1 MLLAELAAAS
11 HAVAGTRSRSAKVA
25 ALAACLRRLEEG
37 ERSTGIAWLSGELL
51 HGRLGVGYAAL
62 AELAAPAATAGLKLQ
77 ETAHLLDA
85 VAAARGPGSRQRRTE
100 LLQRLLAQATAA
112 EQQFLRRL
120 LLQELRQ
127 GALEGVMVEALAGAA
142 GVAAAA
148 VRRALMVGG
157 SLPAVGS
164 ALLGG
169 GEAAL
174 ARFRLTLFRP
184 LLPMLAQTAPDVAG
198 ALQRTGPASVETK
211 YDGARIQVHRAGSRI
226 EAYTRNLR
234 ELSANL
240 PEVVAAVA
248 RLPVERVIL
257 DGEVIA
263 LRPGGRPQPF
273 QVTMS
278 RFGRRRPPAGAAAAL
293 PLSAFFFDCLH
304 LDGADLI
311 DRPLGERLQALDA
324 ACPAAL
330 RVPRL
335 TTADPEAAQ
344 GHAAQTQS
352 AGHEGVMIKALD
364 SPYEAGRR
372 GAGWLK
378 VKPAHTFDL
387 VVVAVEWGSGRR
399 RGHLSNLHLAA
410 RDAGGDGFALV
421 GKTFKGL
428 TDELLR
434 WQTQRFLSLE
444 THRRG
449 GVVHVRPEQVVEIA
463 CDGIQ
468 TSSRYRSGM
477 ALRFARV
484 KRYRADKPAAAA
496 DTVAALRAVHRRTHV
511 GGGE

>member
-1 MLLAELAAAS
+1 MLLAELVATS
-11 HAVAGTRSRSAKVA
+11 RAVAQTRARGAKVA
-25 ALAACLRRLEEG
+25 ALAECLRRLEQD
-37 ERSTGIAWLSGELL
+37 ERNTAIAWLSGELPQ
-51 HGRLGVGYAAL
+51 GRLGVGYAAL
-62 AELAAPAATAGLKLQ
+62 GGGDSPAAAAASLTLQ
-77 ETAHLLDA
+77 EVAHLLRQL
-85 VAAARGPGSRQRRTE
+85 AATGGPGSRQRRSE
-100 LLQRLLAQATAA
+100 LLRNLMHRATAE

-127 GALEGVMVEALAGAA
+127 GALEGIMVEAVAAA
-142 GVAAAA
+142 GGAPPAA
-148 VRRALMVGG
+148 VRRALLVGG
-157 SLPAVGS
+157 SLPAVGA
-164 ALLGG
+164 ALLGA

-174 ARFRLTLFRP
+174 GQFRLTLFRP
-184 LLPMLAQTAPDVAG
+184 LQPMLAQTAPDVG
-198 ALQRTGPASVETK
+198 TALERTGAASVEIK
-211 YDGARIQVHRAGSRI
+211 YDGARIQVHRAGDRV
-226 EAYTRNLR
+226 EVYTRNLR

-240 PEVVAAVA
+240 PEVVASVA
-248 RLPVERVIL
+248 RLPVRQVIL

-263 LRPGGRPQPF
+263 LRADGSPRPF

-278 RFGRRRPPAGAAAAL
+278 RFGRRQGVARAVDSL
-293 PLSAFFFDCLH
+293 PLSPFFFDCLH

-311 DRPLGERLQALDA
+311 DRPLSERLGALDA
-324 ACPAAL
+324 ACPPGL

-335 TTADPEAAQ
+335 TTADPEQAQCQAAQ
-344 GHAAQTQS
+344 ARAS
-352 AGHEGVMIKALD
+352 GHEGVMIKSLA

-410 RDAGGDGFALV
+410 RDAEHGGFAMV

-428 TDELLR
+428 TDALLR
-434 WQTQRFLSLE
+434 WQTQRFLGLE

-449 GVVHVRPEQVVEIA
+449 HVVHVRPEQVVEVA

-468 TSSRYRSGM
+468 TSSRYASGM

-484 KRYRADKPAAAA
+484 KGYREDKPAAAA
-496 DTVAALRAVHRRTHV
+496 DTVATLRALQHRARDD
-511 GGGE
+511 G

>member
-1 MLLAELAAAS
+1 
-11 HAVAGTRSRSAKVA
+11 
-25 ALAACLRRLEEG
+25 
-37 ERSTGIAWLSGELL
+37 
-51 HGRLGVGYAAL
+51 
-62 AELAAPAATAGLKLQ
+62 
-77 ETAHLLDA
+77 
-85 VAAARGPGSRQRRTE
+85 
-100 LLQRLLAQATAA
+100 
-112 EQQFLRRL
+112 
-120 LLQELRQ
+120 
-127 GALEGVMVEALAGAA
+127 
-142 GVAAAA
+142 
-148 VRRALMVGG
+148 
-157 SLPAVGS
+157 
-164 ALLGG
+164 
-169 GEAAL
+169 
-174 ARFRLTLFRP
+174 
-184 LLPMLAQTAPDVAG
+184 MLAQTAPDVAG

-211 YDGARIQVHRAGSRI
+211 YDGARIQAHRAGSRI
-226 EAYTRNLR
+226 EVYTRNLR

-240 PEVVAAVA
+240 PEIVAAVA

-344 GHAAQTQS
+344 GHAAQTQ
-352 AGHEGVMIKALD
+352 AGGHEGVMIKALD

-410 RDAGGDGFALV
+410 RDAADGGFALV

-484 KRYRADKPAAAA
+484 KRYRADKPAAVA
-496 DTVAALRAVHRRTHV
+496 DTVAALRAVHRRTQ
-511 GGGE
+511 GGGACE

>member
-1 MLLAELAAAS
+1 MRLAELAATS
-11 HAVAGTRSRSAKVA
+11 QEVAQTRSRSAKVA

-37 ERSTGIAWLSGELL
+37 ERAAAVAWLAGELPQ
-51 HGRLGVGYAAL
+51 GRLGVGYAAL
-62 AELAAPAATAGLKLQ
+62 AQPAAPAAGAASLELREVGG
-77 ETAHLLDA
+77 LLDA
-85 VAAARGPGSRQRRTE
+85 VAAARGPGSRQRRAE
-100 LLQRLLAQATAA
+100 LLGRLMARATAE
-112 EQQFLRRL
+112 EQRFLRRL
-120 LLQELRQ
+120 VLQELRQ
-127 GALEGVMVEALAGAA
+127 GALEGVMVEALAAAA

-148 VRRALMVGG
+148 VRRALLVGG

-198 ALQRTGPASVETK
+198 ALRRTGPASVETK
-211 YDGARIQVHRAGSRI
+211 YDGARVQVHRAGSRVEI
-226 EAYTRNLR
+226 YTRNLR

-240 PEVVAAVA
+240 PEIAAAAA
-248 RLPVERVIL
+248 RLPLDRVIL

-263 LRPGGRPQPF
+263 LRRDGQPHPF

-278 RFGRRRPPAGAAAAL
+278 RFGRRQAPARGAAAL

-304 LDGADLI
+304 LDGADLP
-311 DRPLGERLQALDA
+311 DRPLNERLEALDA

-335 TTADPEAAQ
+335 ATSDPEQAERRAAQ
-344 GHAAQTQS
+344 ARA
-352 AGHEGVMIKALD
+352 AGHEGVMLKSLA
-364 SPYEAGRR
+364 SPYAAGRR

-410 RDAGGDGFALV
+410 RDAERGGFAPV

-428 TDELLR
+428 SDELLR
-434 WQTQRFLSLE
+434 WQTQRFLGLE

-449 GVVHVRPEQVVEIA
+449 PVVYVRPEQVVEIA

-468 TSSRYRSGM
+468 TSSRYACGM

-484 KRYRADKPAAAA
+484 RGYRADKPAAAA
-496 DTVAALRAVHRRTHV
+496 DTVAALRALHRQAL
-511 GGGE
+511 GAA